1 MNNNKGFSLVELMVV
16 VAIIGILASIA
27 VPNFQRFQ
35 AKTRQSEGKSKL
47 TAIYTAQKAFHSEWN
62 NYWSGLVTIGVEFE
76 GVSRYHAGFNGL
88 PTVSS
93 SGAGAA
99 SVDPN
104 FNPAAADVANTVGE
118 YGAGNA
124 FENATAHPEAPAA
137 LAAPAAGTCLGLAP
151 PGGGAGVAAT
161 FVAGATGIIYEAGNE
176 DQWTIDQAK
185 NLCNNRSGIQ

>member
-35 AKTRQSEGKSKL
+35 AKTRQSEAKSKL
-47 TAIYTAQKAFHSEWN
+47 TAIYTAEKAFHSEWN
-62 NYWSGLVTIGVEFE
+62 NYWSGLVTIGVEYE
-76 GVSRYHAGFNGL
+76 GVSRYHAGFNGAA
-88 PTVSS
+88 TQSS

-99 SVDPN
+99 TVDPN
-104 FNPAAADVANTVGE
+104 FNPAAADTPNTVGQ
-118 YGAGNA
+118 YGGIFQNA
-124 FENATAHPEAPAA
+124 AAHPEAPAA
-137 LAAPAAGTCLGLAP
+137 LAAPAAGTCPAMALPA
-151 PGGGAGVAAT
+151 GGAGMGAT
-161 FVAGATGIIYEAGNE
+161 FVAGANGIIYEAGNF